1 MHVSWFYPAVIEAK
15 EIAGCTV
22 SPPTKLLFICMLI
35 SMLHFR
41 CKVYEHFLHFTPV
54 SRKTKTKVF
63 FTWLTRSSPELH
75 KLSLLK
81 GQLRFVLFLM
91 SNLLRIGALINTIKT
106 NYSDKYNGNKRLY
119 KRQAQLVFIRCNK

>member
-35 SMLHFR
+35 SMLRFR

-63 FTWLTRSSPELH
+63 HSAHEVQIRAAQTAFAEGP
-75 KLSLLK
+75 
-81 GQLRFVLFLM
+81 VLFCFVF
-91 SNLLRIGALINTIKT
+91 NVQPVEDPCFN
-106 NYSDKYNGNKRLY
+106 KYNKDELFR
-119 KRQAQLVFIRCNK
+119 